1 MSKYFS
7 FNEMW
12 QSATA
17 DKLGIDNRPSP
28 EIAMHLGELATDLD
42 DIREAWGSG
51 IIVSSGYRCDALNA
65 AVGGSKT
72 SAHVTG
78 YAADLQPKNGK
89 IEEFKAFIV
98 NYLKNRKFDQCLL
111 EASGKTQW
119 VHYGKFN
126 RKGQQRGQ
134 IFSLEV

>member
-1 MSKYFS
+1 MSKYFTLK
-7 FNEMW
+7 ELY

-17 DKLGIDNRPSP
+17 DKLGIDNTPSK

-42 DIREAWGSG
+42 AIREAWGSA
-51 IIVSSGYRCDALNA
+51 IIVTSGYRCPELNE

-134 IFSLEV
+134 IFSLAV